1 MVRQSAPAQT
11 TTAKRPLDTTEI
23 QYSKLRQ
30 HLIDGRFPPGSMLL
44 ETTLST
50 QYGVSRTPMREA
62 LGRLAQDGMI
72 ERLARGFRVRAR
84 TPEEI
89 IDIYDAR
96 IALESTCA
104 GLAAV
109 RHTDFDMVRLSHLV
123 EERRRATDAHTF
135 AKLNNSWHDALRS
148 AGHNPTITELLARL
162 DVLLEIYRSKSKQP
176 GADRSVG
183 DHDAILGA
191 IRDRDADAAEILM
204 REHLRHMRDRRIAN
218 LLEAGG

>member
-1 MVRQSAPAQT
+1 MVRQSGAAQT
-11 TTAKRPLDTTEI
+11 PSKRPLDTTET

-30 HLIDGRFPPGSMLL
+30 HLIDGRVPPGSMLL
-44 ETTLST
+44 ETTLSA

-72 ERLARGFRVRAR
+72 ERLSRGFRVRAR

-104 GLAAV
+104 ALAAV
-109 RHTDFDMVRLSHLV
+109 RHTDFDMARLSHLV
-123 EERRRATDAHTF
+123 DERRRATDPHVF

-148 AGHNPTITELLARL
+148 AGHNPTITELLVRL

-176 GADRSVG
+176 AADRSVD
-183 DHDAILGA
+183 DHDAILTA

-204 REHLRHMRDRRIAN
+204 RDHLRHMRDRRIAN
-218 LLEAGG
+218 LLDMRG

>member
-1 MVRQSAPAQT
+1 MVRQSGPAQT
-11 TTAKRPLDTTEI
+11 TSKRPLDTTEL

-44 ETTLST
+44 ETTLSA

-109 RHTDFDMVRLSHLV
+109 RHTEFDMVRLSHLV
-123 EERRRATDAHTF
+123 EERRRATDPLTF

-148 AGHNPTITELLARL
+148 AGHNPTIIELLARL

-176 GADRSVG
+176 AADRSVD
-183 DHDAILGA
+183 DHDGILGA

-218 LLEAGG
+218 LLETGG

>member
-1 MVRQSAPAQT
+1 MARQSASTQT
-11 TTAKRPLDTTEI
+11 VTKRPLDTTEL
-23 QYSKLRQ
+23 QYATLRQ

-44 ETTLST
+44 ETTLSV

-62 LGRLAQDGMI
+62 LGRLEQDGMI

-109 RHTDFDMVRLSHLV
+109 RHTDFDMTRLSHLV
-123 EERRRATDAHTF
+123 EERRHASDPRTF
-135 AKLNNSWHDALRS
+135 AKLNNSWHDALRT
-148 AGHNPTITELLARL
+148 AGHNPTITELLERL
-162 DVLLEIYRSKSKQP
+162 DTLLEIYRSKSKQP
-176 GADRSVG
+176 AADRSVD
-183 DHDAILGA
+183 DHDAILSA
-191 IRDRDADAAEILM
+191 IRDRDADAAENLM

-218 LLEAGG
+218 LLDGG

>member
-11 TTAKRPLDTTEI
+11 TTKRPLDTTEI
-23 QYSKLRQ
+23 QYSTLRQ

-44 ETTLST
+44 ETTLSA

-123 EERRRATDAHTF
+123 EERRRSTDAHAF

-176 GADRSVG
+176 AADRSVD
-183 DHDAILGA
+183 DHDAILTA
-191 IRDRDADAAEILM
+191 IRDRDGDSAEILM
-204 REHLRHMRDRRIAN
+204 RDHLRHMRDRRIAN
-218 LLEAGG
+218 LLDMRG

>member
-1 MVRQSAPAQT
+1 MAEWCGSPGRR
-11 TTAKRPLDTTEI
+11 RPQASET

-44 ETTLST
+44 ETTLSA

-72 ERLARGFRVRAR
+72 ERLSRGFRVRAR

-109 RHTDFDMVRLSHLV
+109 RHTDFDMARLSHLV
-123 EERRRATDAHTF
+123 DERRRATDPHVF

-148 AGHNPTITELLARL
+148 AGHNPTITELLVRL

-176 GADRSVG
+176 AADRSVD
-183 DHDAILGA
+183 DHDAILTA

-204 REHLRHMRDRRIAN
+204 RDHLRHMRDRRIAN
-218 LLEAGG
+218 LLDMRG

>member
-1 MVRQSAPAQT
+1 MVRQSGSAQT
-11 TTAKRPLDTTEI
+11 VPKRPIDTTDL
-23 QYSKLRQ
+23 QYTKLRQ
-30 HLIDGRFPPGSMLL
+30 HLIDGRFPPGSLLL
-44 ETTLST
+44 ETTLSV

-72 ERLARGFRVRAR
+72 ERSARGFRVRAR

-109 RHTDFDMVRLSHLV
+109 RHTDFDVARLAHLV
-123 EERRRATDAHTF
+123 EERRRATDPRTF

-148 AGHNPTITELLARL
+148 AGHNPTITELLGRL
-162 DVLLEIYRSKSKQP
+162 DTLLEIYRSKNSQP
-176 GADRSVG
+176 AADRSVD
-183 DHDAILGA
+183 DHAEILTA
-191 IRDRDADAAEILM
+191 IRDRDADAAELQM
-204 REHLRHMRDRRIAN
+204 RDHLRHMRDRRVAN
-218 LLEAGG
+218 LLDGV